1 MENLPLTLV
10 YQEIFTKLAP
20 HDQLSLALTCK
31 PFYSTLA
38 SSAFPGFK
46 DRYSH
51 KHKVAIC
58 LIDMI
63 RFISKGSP
71 YMAKFGFSYNEHI
84 KTRTK
89 TACSIMLHRIDKHA
103 FVSINDIPKA
113 FPSHICSSNDILE
126 WFRKHILPRWD
137 HIQFHTGCWYK
148 NPQKRR
154 EFLTLSS
161 RMNELMATS
170 MGQKNK

>member
-10 YQEIFTKLAP
+10 YQEILTKLVP
-20 HDQLSLALTCK
+20 HDQLSLAFTCK
-31 PFYSTLA
+31 PFYTMLV

-46 DRYSH
+46 NNYSP
-51 KHKVAIC
+51 KHQIAMC

-71 YMAKFGFSYNEHI
+71 NMAKFGFSYNGHI

-89 TACSIMLHRIDKHA
+89 TACSIMFYRSDKHV

-113 FPSHICSSNDILE
+113 FPSHAIHSSNDILE
-126 WFRKHILPRWD
+126 WFHKHILPRWD

-148 NPQKRR
+148 NPHKRR
-154 EFLTLSS
+154 EFLTLAS
-161 RMNELMATS
+161 RMNELLSTS
-170 MGQKNK
+170 T